1 VFCSLLWSLW
11 EQGIETSAMDYNMFG
26 IDSFGFDVLAA
37 AACTTS
43 TAKVLVNL

>member
-1 VFCSLLWSLW
+1 MLCLDDLDEMNFY
-11 EQGIETSAMDYNMFG
+11 TTNMDYNMFG

>member
-1 VFCSLLWSLW
+1 
-11 EQGIETSAMDYNMFG
+11 MFG

-43 TAKVLVNL
+43 TAKVLVNLWTIGTIRCS